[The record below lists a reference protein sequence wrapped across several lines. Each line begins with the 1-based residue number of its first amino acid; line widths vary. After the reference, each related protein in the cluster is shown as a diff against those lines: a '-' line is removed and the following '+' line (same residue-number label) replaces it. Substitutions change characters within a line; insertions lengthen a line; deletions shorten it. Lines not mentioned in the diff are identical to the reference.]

1 MVASYAEALNLKKS
15 DVKAK
20 ISVGDKGN
28 DRMRLTVWSK
38 KDKFKLVISLSGKT
52 SSGVKAPSNVMS
64 TKDVKKLF
72 DDVQNNLVAQM
83 DEDGNVPGV
92 IDSSKDAEKAK
103 DSAKKD
109 DASKKSVDKKGNGIK
124 TKE

>member
-103 DSAKKD
+103 DSAKKET
-109 DASKKSVDKKGNGIK
+109 STDKKGNGIK